1 MSEGRSPKAW
11 IVTTEPPRRRRR
23 PSLRATPRARP
34 SPEPGVT
41 TMQTDRHRT
50 GMSRRAAIHVP
61 PAFVAPPPVLGGR
74 ERGGARRPRTNDPVR
89 TPEGAGP
96 DSLVAANVFRY
107 TWGQSWARRER
118 GPLRVPPHRGA
129 D

>member
-11 IVTTEPPRRRRR
+11 IVTTEPRRRRRR

-41 TMQTDRHRT
+41 TMQTDRHRA
-50 GMSRRAAIHVP
+50 GMSRRGAIHVP

-74 ERGGARRPRTNDPVR
+74 VRGAAGAPERMTRIEHPKGP
-89 TPEGAGP
+89 GP
-96 DSLVAANVFRY
+96 DSLVAANAFRY